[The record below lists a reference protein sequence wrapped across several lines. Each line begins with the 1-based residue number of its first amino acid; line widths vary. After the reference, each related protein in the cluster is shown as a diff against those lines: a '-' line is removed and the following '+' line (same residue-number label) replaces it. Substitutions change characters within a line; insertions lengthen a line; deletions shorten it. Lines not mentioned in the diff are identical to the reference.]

1 MKTTAANHTQKLTS
15 RHNPHVQR
23 ARAVRDGR
31 EPALIFVEGLR
42 LAEEAV
48 AAALQVEVALFTE
61 RLARDARGASLLAAL
76 DQVATHSYEVSD
88 RVMDAFAD
96 TKSPQGI
103 VLLARRPHTEQAA
116 FETAQS
122 GLALLAILHGVNN
135 PANAGAMLRVAEA
148 AGATG
153 VIATQGT
160 VDLFSP
166 KALRGAMGTA
176 FRLPVWTHVEFSSAL
191 AWCAARGITTVATD
205 PRAPRTHTEHVWTA
219 PAAIIIGPEAEGLT
233 AAEASAAD
241 TRIRIPMRAPVES
254 LNAATAL
261 AIVLYEAAR
270 QREQGDS
277 KQKAE
282 GRRQKAEGS

>member
-1 MKTTAANHTQKLTS
+1 MKTTAASKTQKLTS
-15 RHNPHVQR
+15 RHNPLVQR
-23 ARAVRDGR
+23 ARAVRVGR

-48 AAALQVEVALFTE
+48 AAALKVECVLFTE
-61 RLARDARGASLLAAL
+61 RIMHDARGASLLAAL
-76 DQVATHSYEVSD
+76 HQAAAHIYEVSD
-88 RVMDAFAD
+88 SVMDAVAD

-116 FETAQS
+116 FETAQIGS
-122 GLALLAILHGVNN
+122 PLIAILHGVNN

-148 AGATG
+148 AGASG
-153 VIATQGT
+153 VIATNGT
-160 VDLFSP
+160 ADLFSP

-176 FRLPVWTHVEFSSAL
+176 FRLPIWTHVEFNGAL

-205 PRAPRTHTEHVWTA
+205 ARATRTHTEHVWTA
-219 PAAIIIGPEAEGLT
+219 PAAVVIGPEAAGLT

-241 TRIRIPMRAPVES
+241 ARIRIPMRAPVES

-270 QREQGDS
+270 QRDDEGKRQEAKG
-277 KQKAE
+277 KGQK
-282 GRRQKAEGS
+282 